1 MTGAAAAGRTRPV
14 RPAGTSGP
22 GSGLVAGVHAE
33 WTKLR
38 TAPGTAWALLAVVA
52 ATAALGA
59 AADLAARCPQSGC
72 RIDPARTALTGIYL
86 GQAIVVVLAAGSIG
100 GEYGSGMITV
110 TLAAMPRRTAAL
122 AAKAVTITGPVLLAG
137 AVAVAGSLLA
147 GRVILPGRGFTGAD
161 GSPVLA
167 LGDPAVLRAAAGSVL
182 YLGLIGLLS
191 LGVTAVTRST
201 AAGVGI
207 VLGLLY
213 VAPIITAVVAPGSL
227 QRHLE
232 QIAPMTAG
240 LDVQATS
247 GPGSLP
253 LSPWAGLGVLGAWA
267 AGALLLGGLAL
278 RIRDA

>member
-1 MTGAAAAGRTRPV
+1 M
-14 RPAGTSGP
+14 
-22 GSGLVAGVHAE
+22 
-33 WTKLR
+33 R
-38 TAPGTAWALLAVVA
+38 TAPGTAWALLAVAA
-52 ATAALGA
+52 ATVALGTV
-59 AADLAARCPQSGC
+59 ADLAARCPQAGC
-72 RIDPARTALTGIYL
+72 RIDPARTALTGSYL
-86 GQAIVVVLAAGSIG
+86 GQAIVVVLAAASIG

-110 TLAAMPRRTAAL
+110 TLAAMPRRIAAL
-122 AAKAVTITGPVLLAG
+122 GAKAVIVTGPVLLAG

-147 GRVILPGRGFTGAD
+147 GWVILPGRGFTGAG

-167 LGDPAVLRAAAGSVL
+167 LTGPAVLRAAAGSVL

-201 AAGVGI
+201 AAGVGT

-247 GPGSLP
+247 SLGSLP
-253 LSPWAGLGVLGAWA
+253 LSPGAGLGVLAAWS
-267 AGALLLGGLAL
+267 AGALALGWLAL
-278 RIRDA
+278 RWRDA

>member
-1 MTGAAAAGRTRPV
+1 MSGVAITRRP
-14 RPAGTSGP
+14 RPARLPGGP
-22 GSGLVAGVHAE
+22 GTGPGLTTAVQAE

-38 TAPGTAWALLAVVA
+38 TAPGTAWALLAMVA
-52 ATAALGA
+52 ATAALGVI
-59 AADLAARCPQSGC
+59 ADLAARCPQAAC

-86 GQAIVVVLAAGSIG
+86 GQVIVVVLAAASIG

-137 AVAVAGSLLA
+137 AVAAAGSLLA
-147 GRVILPGRGFTGAD
+147 GRLILPGRGFTGAG

-167 LGDPAVLRAAAGSVL
+167 LTDPAVLRAAAGSVL
-182 YLGLIGLLS
+182 YLALIGLLS
-191 LGVTAVTRST
+191 LGAATVARNT

-213 VAPIITAVVAPGSL
+213 VVPIITAVVTPASL
-227 QRHLE
+227 HRHLE
-232 QIAPMTAG
+232 QIAPLTAG
-240 LDVQATS
+240 MAIQATT
-247 GPGSLP
+247 GLARLP
-253 LSPWAGLGVLGAWA
+253 LSPWAGLGVLAAWA

-278 RIRDA
+278 RWRDA